1 MHPSSAVGGLKT
13 GYNRLGDS
21 MDTTEII
28 QTIDAEIARLEQ
40 ARELLNGH
48 VSAPAKRG
56 RTASSTTVTISK
68 PRKRR
73 VISAEG
79 RARIA
84 AAQKAR
90 WAKVKR

>member
-1 MHPSSAVGGLKT
+1 
-13 GYNRLGDS
+13 

-40 ARELLNGH
+40 ARALLNGH
-48 VSAPAKRG
+48 TAPAKRG
-56 RTASSTTVTISK
+56 RPLGSK
-68 PRKRR
+68 PVATSKPLRRKL
-73 VISAEG
+73 SAEG

-90 WAKVKR
+90 WAKTKKR

>member
-1 MHPSSAVGGLKT
+1 
-13 GYNRLGDS
+13 
-21 MDTTEII
+21 MDTAEII

-48 VSAPAKRG
+48 VGVPVKRG
-56 RTASSTTVTISK
+56 RTASPATATITR
-68 PRKRR
+68 PRKRKM
-73 VISAEG
+73 ISAEG

-90 WAKVKR
+90 WAKTRK